1 MQICSF
7 WCKFL
12 EHIYLL
18 YTLSSA
24 SVMVESAHTCV
35 SSKTN
40 AFFLTRHVV
49 HVGKPERAGAGAGV
63 RPHGRS
69 YRCPNMRLS
78 PRPPIWATDSLIRST
93 HSVI

>member
-18 YTLSSA
+18 YNLSSA
-24 SVMVESAHTCV
+24 SVMVEPAHTCV
-35 SSKTN
+35 SSMN
-40 AFFLTRHVV
+40 AFILTRQVLN
-49 HVGKPERAGAGAGV
+49 VGGQNVLALALALAHMGGLIDARICGCLHAPQSG
-63 RPHGRS
+63 P
-69 YRCPNMRLS
+69 
-78 PRPPIWATDSLIRST
+78 WDSLIRST